1 MVTSKLTKSTGCC
14 NMSFTLAYTCTKLSQ
29 HRNMGNFSNGD
40 KQTNKEYW
48 FCNMSFTLAYTC
60 SKLSHHRNMGNFSN
74 GYKQTNKE
82 YWLLQHEFYAG
93 VHLFKTFTA

>member
-40 KQTNKEYW
+40 KHHSGCFSLPKEEPL
-48 FCNMSFTLAYTC
+48 STC
-60 SKLSHHRNMGNFSN
+60 LPQLPVSRNVTPGRSNILEPLSTCLPQLPVSRNVTPGRSN
-74 GYKQTNKE
+74 I
-82 YWLLQHEFYAG
+82 LD
-93 VHLFKTFTA
+93 

>member
-14 NMSFTLAYTCTKLSQ
+14 NMSFTLAYTCSKLSY

-48 FCNMSFTLAYTC
+48 
-60 SKLSHHRNMGNFSN
+60 
-74 GYKQTNKE
+74 
-82 YWLLQHEFYAG
+82 LLQH
-93 VHLFKTFTA
+93 